1 MRNLVGMAAIGIAC
15 CIGCGAAVADDRGTA
30 PASATAYIIWPA
42 DGAVIPGGKFWLRMG
57 LSGAGIAPAGVAFP
71 NTGHHHLIVDADLP
85 PLDQP
90 IPNDKNHLHFGAGQ
104 TEVRIELPP
113 GKHTLQ
119 LLLGDAD
126 HMPQNPP
133 IISKKITV
141 TVPQS

>member
-1 MRNLVGMAAIGIAC
+1 MRRIVGVAAIGLAC
-15 CIGCGAAVADDRGTA
+15 CTIWGAARADEREAA
-30 PASATAYIIWPA
+30 PQGATAYIIWPS

-57 LSGAGIAPAGVAFP
+57 LSGAGIAPAGIDRP
-71 NTGHHHLIVDADLP
+71 NTGHHHLIIDADLP

-119 LLLGDAD
+119 LLLGDANHLPHD
-126 HMPQNPP
+126 PP
-133 IISKKITV
+133 IESKKISI
-141 TVPQS
+141 TVPQ

>member
-1 MRNLVGMAAIGIAC
+1 MRSFVGLAAIGIAC
-15 CIGCGAAVADDRGTA
+15 CIGCGTAVADDASPA
-30 PASATAYIIWPA
+30 PAAATAYIIWPS

-57 LSGAGIAPAGVAFP
+57 LSGAGIAPAGVSFP
-71 NTGHHHLIVDADLP
+71 HTGHHHLIIDADLP
-85 PLDQP
+85 PFDQP

>member
-1 MRNLVGMAAIGIAC
+1 MQNFVKLAAIGIAC
-15 CIGCGAAVADDRGTA
+15 CIGCGAALADDQW
-30 PASATAYIIWPA
+30 PAAQGATAYIIWPP

-57 LSGAGIAPAGVAFP
+57 LSGAGIAPAGVDHP
-71 NTGHHHLIVDADLP
+71 NTGHHHLIIDSDLP

-104 TEVRIELPP
+104 TEVRIELPS

-126 HMPQNPP
+126 HTPQNPP
-133 IISKKITV
+133 ITSKKITI

>member
-1 MRNLVGMAAIGIAC
+1 MRSFAALAAIGIAC
-15 CIGCGAAVADDRGTA
+15 CIGCGTAVADDAR
-30 PASATAYIIWPA
+30 PALSGATAYIIWPR

-57 LSGAGIAPAGVAFP
+57 LSGAGIAPAGISFP

-133 IISKKITV
+133 IVSKKITI
-141 TVPQS
+141 TVPQ